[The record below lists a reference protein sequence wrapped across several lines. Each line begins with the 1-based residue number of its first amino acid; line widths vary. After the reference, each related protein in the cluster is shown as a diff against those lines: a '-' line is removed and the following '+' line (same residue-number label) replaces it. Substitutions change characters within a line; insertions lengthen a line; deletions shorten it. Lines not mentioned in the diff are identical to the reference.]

1 VTRPDLQNKYDTAA
15 ALRDDTADVRDTAA
29 THRDTIADDRD
40 QVADKRDQ
48 VAERRDTLADERDRL
63 AERTLAQIG
72 ELVTAAHLQRTLATR
87 AAAAADRHHAS
98 ADRAAW
104 AINRTHAED
113 DRNDAERDRTA
124 SSDDRTAS
132 SDDRGSSARDR
143 QVAGLDSLT
152 GALQRGAG
160 RLALVREMAHSTRER
175 TPLVVAFV
183 DVDQMKA
190 VNDSE
195 GHSAGDQLLQYV
207 VATRQAAFRPYDLI
221 IRHGGDEFLC
231 VLPGM
236 RASVAQTRM
245 REVNQWLAATDRPAS
260 VTAGL
265 AEMRRG
271 DTDEQLVARADQA
284 LYRARAHRNEDHTHG
299 AVPSAIP

>member
-1 VTRPDLQNKYDTAA
+1 VTRPDLQNEYDTAA

-40 QVADKRDQ
+40 QVADTRDQ
-48 VAERRDTLADERDRL
+48 VAGRRDTLADERDRL
-63 AERTLAQIG
+63 AERTLDQIG

-113 DRNDAERDRTA
+113 DRNDAER
-124 SSDDRTAS
+124 DRTAS

-190 VNDSE
+190 MNDSE

-207 VATRQAAFRPYDLI
+207 VATLQAAFRPYDLI

-265 AEMRRG
+265 AEMCRG
-271 DTDEQLVARADQA
+271 DTDEQLVARADRA